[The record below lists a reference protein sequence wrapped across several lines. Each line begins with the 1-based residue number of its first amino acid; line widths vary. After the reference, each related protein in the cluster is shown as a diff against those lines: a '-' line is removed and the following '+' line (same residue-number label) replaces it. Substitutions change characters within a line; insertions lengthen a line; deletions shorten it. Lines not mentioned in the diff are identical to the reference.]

1 MLSIKNKKFL
11 ATVISFSLFI
21 IMLIP
26 VLSFGASTDNPDVPT
41 GVLSNYLPLIQ
52 CGNSTGTVPIL
63 DPVTRQPT
71 GKTEIGLV
79 HPCDFSDAVATVNRI
94 INWIISIAGVIF
106 TVSCIWG
113 GFLYATSGQ
122 KPANKDKAK
131 TILWSTFSGFII
143 ILIAWVVIHL
153 ILVTFIDTS
162 ASKPG
167 NKNIFNFIG
176 LISN

>member
-11 ATVISFSLFI
+11 ATLISFSLLI

-26 VLSFGASTDNPDVPT
+26 VLSFGAATDPADVPT
-41 GVLSNYLPLIQ
+41 GPQPTGNSFLPLIQ
-52 CGNSTGTVPIL
+52 CGNSTTTDAKGQIVL
-63 DPVTRQPT
+63 
-71 GKTEIGLV
+71 K

-94 INWIISIAGVIF
+94 INWVISIAGVIF